1 MAMGCVVDVSGKLLV
16 SIVSAQVNSK
26 TVFLLPSHVD
36 LEDGV
41 AGSLPSVDDTVHFCA
56 V

>member
-1 MAMGCVVDVSGKLLV
+1 MAMSCVFDVSEELPV

-36 LEDGV
+36 LNLLAPE
-41 AGSLPSVDDTVHFCA
+41 FYI
-56 V
+56 